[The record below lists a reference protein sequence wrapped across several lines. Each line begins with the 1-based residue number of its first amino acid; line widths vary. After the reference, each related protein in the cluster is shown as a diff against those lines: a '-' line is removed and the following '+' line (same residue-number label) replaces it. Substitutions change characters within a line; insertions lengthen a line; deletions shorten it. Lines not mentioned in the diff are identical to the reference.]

1 MVICGY
7 RDFRG
12 STKVRGMKDS
22 ETKWYH
28 HLLHARVLV
37 TILFTGIIYL
47 LFAGF
52 GIYLL
57 VAK

>member
-1 MVICGY
+1 M
-7 RDFRG
+7 R
-12 STKVRGMKDS
+12 DS

-28 HLLHARVLV
+28 HLLHARVLL
-37 TILFTGIIYL
+37 TIAFTGLIYL
-47 LFAGF
+47 LFIVF

>member
-1 MVICGY
+1 MICGY
-7 RDFRG
+7 RGVGG
-12 STKVRGMKDS
+12 SARVCGMKDS

>member
-1 MVICGY
+1 
-7 RDFRG
+7 
-12 STKVRGMKDS
+12 MKDS

-57 VAK
+57 VAR